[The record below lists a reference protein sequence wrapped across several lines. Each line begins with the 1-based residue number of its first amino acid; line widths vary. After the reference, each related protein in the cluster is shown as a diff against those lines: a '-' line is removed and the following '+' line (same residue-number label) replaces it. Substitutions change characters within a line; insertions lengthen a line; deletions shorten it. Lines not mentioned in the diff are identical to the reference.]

1 MNKLLLDLWHDLRA
15 KRLWPVAALLVVA
28 LVAVPLAL
36 RKGSSSGSP
45 SPAASASAP
54 ASPADKAVVVAD
66 TNTSKNSNLNDF
78 STKNPFQ
85 PDHAVLAAAHPKP
98 AAPSKTS
105 TPSGGSGAGSG
116 SGGAS
121 SPSSGNPGGSSGGA
135 PVQPLPQQPRLTFFG
150 YTIDLKFGKFGSTTL
165 HRGVQKLAILP
176 NQTNPLL
183 IFLGVNTAENTA
195 VFLLD
200 SKLTAAGEGSCKPNA
215 DTCSFLYLKVDP
227 NHNSEEL
234 SLQNADGTSTD
245 YSVELLAIHRVPLD
259 QLKKSAKTAQKAAQ
273 QAIRHARQHGAPT
286 PFEVPFGVTVQPD
299 AVG

>member
-28 LVAVPLAL
+28 LVALPLAL
-36 RKGSSSGSP
+36 HKSSSSGS
-45 SPAASASAP
+45 SSSAASASAP

-98 AAPSKTS
+98 AAPSQTS
-105 TPSGGSGAGSG
+105 TPSGGGSGSG

-121 SPSSGNPGGSSGGA
+121 GPSSGNSVGSGGGA
-135 PVQPLPQQPRLTFFG
+135 PAQTLPQQPKLTFYG

-165 HRGVQKLAILP
+165 HRGLQKLAILP

-273 QAIRHARQHGAPT
+273 QAAQHARQDGAPT